1 MIRLAGKIVLHLPW
15 HEPGFNP
22 IEMMWSKLK
31 AYFRKYK
38 FRTVELFLAAVSD
51 LRCIVEP
58 SDAIGSFH
66 RELCYTGPGRPL
78 LDRFYSAEGGGLAG
92 IQNPWEVL
100 DSIRGPGGSGG
111 GTGRRDGAG
120 GRGLAGE
127 VGRMRTAGA
136 PGRRGGG

>member
-1 MIRLAGKIVLHLPW
+1 MICLAGKIVLHLSW

-31 AYFRKYK
+31 AYLRKYK
-38 FRTVELFLAAVSD
+38 FRTVELFLAALSD

-58 SDAIGSFH
+58 SDATGSFH
-66 RELCYTGPGRPL
+66 RELCYTGLGGLL

-92 IQNPWEVL
+92 FQYPWEAL
-100 DSIRGPGGSGG
+100 DGIRGPGGSGG

-127 VGRMRTAGA
+127 VGRMRTAGV